1 MGFDIEPDDE
11 WKQILKARIQS
22 DLQSMASEV
31 RQQSLADLHKSDAG
45 PDDRKRLA
53 ADYKARLT
61 TIKESAVE
69 QYNMELEKER
79 NKRRWMAGEPMHPG
93 WSQSIAEEQQ
103 HAFDSLKHSRDMPV
117 SPTHLQATFRSL
129 SRASMRAPSPGL
141 FPDADFEPDEEW
153 KQQRIARIRLG
164 FQPKVQHAKD
174 KKDLELH
181 KSMLTPE
188 DRKRIEDE
196 YDARM
201 ANIDALSK
209 DEYNFELEKERNK
222 RRERH
227 IHGDKGDQP
236 VPEDIP
242 WTTKSY
248 SIDGESLLKPP
259 IRAPVRRES
268 SASAQA
274 ARDSILEPDDKW
286 KEKLH
291 ARIEAEL
298 KDKVRSLNDAHFARL
313 RQVADQF
320 AAIEQEH
327 KTAMD
332 QIEEMTRSRYESEL
346 ARERLRRRGIS
357 DTNDADKEESSESGE
372 SGEDDEVDGDDNVF
386 DDEEIDPSVESE
398 KEKHE
403 RLARQS
409 EEADIRE
416 REIRIREWNIARR
429 EIEAKKKAAEA
440 KLVNDDDI
448 DAIKKSLK
456 EERVKFKDLEP
467 EEEDE
472 HPADADLEPVP
483 PPEDGEPK
491 PASSASD
498 AAATSGLQKARRKA
512 EAIEEQFRDYENDL
526 LNDDIFEDP
535 NPKWIE
541 EQSYI
546 WQQLQYQQQADM
558 IQRKRQEQRARH
570 DSMGSGSGDGGS
582 YGSYSPGSSPV
593 TSRMH
598 MAPPAP
604 MPVIPQMP
612 PVNRSHVPVTPWAP
626 VSSLSLATAAA
637 NKAAAVPPSP
647 TIPRKPS
654 LLGPIA
660 GNLGGSAPM
669 GIPKPR
675 TGSISTGSFD
685 HPGPS
690 PSPRNVHVVVPT
702 VSLP

>member
-1 MGFDIEPDDE
+1 MGFDIEPDEE
-11 WKQILKARIQS
+11 WKLILKARIQT

-31 RQQSLADLHKSDAG
+31 RQQSLAELRDSNPG
-45 PDDRKRLA
+45 PDDKKRLTE
-53 ADYKARLT
+53 DYKARMT

-69 QYNMELEKER
+69 QYNIELEKER
-79 NKRRWMAGEPMHPG
+79 NKRRWMAGEPMQPG

-141 FPDADFEPDEEW
+141 FSDADFEPDEDW
-153 KQQRIARIRLG
+153 KKQRIARIRLG
-164 FQPKVQHAKD
+164 FQPKVQHARD
-174 KKDLELH
+174 KKDLELR
-181 KSMLTPE
+181 KSMITPE

-201 ANIDALSK
+201 ANIDALSL
-209 DEYNFELEKERNK
+209 DEFNFELDKERTR
-222 RRERH
+222 RRERRL
-227 IHGDKGDQP
+227 HGDKGDHP

-259 IRAPVRRES
+259 LRALARRES
-268 SASAQA
+268 TASVQA

-286 KEKLH
+286 KEKLRV
-291 ARIEAEL
+291 RIDTEL
-298 KDKVRSLNDAHFARL
+298 KDMVRSLNDTHFGKL

-320 AAIEQEH
+320 AQIEQEH

-332 QIEEMTRSRYESEL
+332 RIEEMTKSRYDSEL

-357 DTNDADKEESSESGE
+357 DTNDADKEASSESGE
-372 SGEDDEVDGDDNVF
+372 DEENDDEVDEDDNVF
-386 DDEEIDPSVESE
+386 DDEEIDPAVESE
-398 KEKHE
+398 KERHE

-409 EEADIRE
+409 EEADKREQAIRA
-416 REIRIREWNIARR
+416 REFNVARR

-467 EEEDE
+467 EDEDE

-491 PASSASD
+491 PTSSASD
-498 AAATSGLQKARRKA
+498 AAATSGLEKARRKA
-512 EAIEEQFRDYENDL
+512 EAIEDQFREYDIINEDL
-526 LNDDIFEDP
+526 FED
-535 NPKWIE
+535 PKWIE

-582 YGSYSPGSSPV
+582 YGSYSPGSSPA
-593 TSRMH
+593 TSKMH
-598 MAPPAP
+598 MPPPAP
-604 MPVIPQMP
+604 IPIIPQMP

-654 LLGPIA
+654 LLGQMG
-660 GNLGGSAPM
+660 GNLGGSTPM

-675 TGSISTGSFD
+675 TGSISSGTFD
-685 HPGPS
+685 HPGSS
-690 PSPRNVHVVVPT
+690 PSPRNVPVVVAA
-702 VSLP
+702 VSILP